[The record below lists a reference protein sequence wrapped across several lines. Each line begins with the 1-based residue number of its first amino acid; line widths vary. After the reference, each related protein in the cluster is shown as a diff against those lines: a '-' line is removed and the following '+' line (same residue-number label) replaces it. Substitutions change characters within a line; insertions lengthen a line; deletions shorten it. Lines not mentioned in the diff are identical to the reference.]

1 MAKPGI
7 NYLTKLSLILVLI
20 LLSFTAFSQNYNH
33 VLNYNLNGTPTHG
46 VKIRTNIPF
55 TNGSQM
61 PTVSIKGYAFG
72 PRKPIDVTLIWYVY
86 AGDFYFPSAS
96 STGGFAPK
104 IRMSQENGKVVIFLD
119 EKIYYQRFTV
129 DVYAKG
135 MGETASWFSGWT
147 AVDEAFSGTHQV
159 DVPYSSEFGG
169 NVGVGAK
176 AATTASLTLQSTTRN
191 QLLRPNNTSLEFFE
205 GSVERARF
213 SAGNGNLLLGKISDT
228 GEKLQVEGT
237 SRFTG
242 NLTVDGVTTFENVS
256 YDKKVRFVRSGGKS
270 TSLEKDVSS
279 IYFYNE
285 VDAQIMSRF
294 YDNGDL
300 FVGNKATVSGD
311 AIVLGNLETQQV
323 KVSAT
328 PGSVPD
334 YVFQPDYELIS
345 LPELEAYIKANSHL
359 PNIPSAREVEKDGQ
373 NLGVLQLKLLEK
385 IEELTL
391 HMIDADKENSL
402 LKSRNEAL
410 ETKLDLLLER
420 IEKLESRINK

>member
-1 MAKPGI
+1 MAKPGV
-7 NYLTKLSLILVLI
+7 NYLTRPSLILVLI
-20 LLSFTAFSQNYNH
+20 LLSSAAFSQNYNH

-55 TNGSQM
+55 TDGSQM
-61 PTVSIKGYAFG
+61 PTVSIKGYAYG

-86 AGDFYFPSAS
+86 AGNFYFPSAS
-96 STGGFAPK
+96 SAGGFAPK
-104 IRMSQENGKVVIFLD
+104 IRMAQENGKVVIFLD

-135 MGETASWFSGWT
+135 MSETASWFSGWT

-169 NVGVGAK
+169 SVSVGAN
-176 AATTASLTLQSTTRN
+176 AAPTASLTLRSTTRN
-191 QLLRPNNTSLEFFE
+191 QIVRPSNTSLEFFE

-213 SAGNGNLLLGKISDT
+213 SAGNGNLLLGKINDT
-228 GEKLQVEGT
+228 GEKFQVAGT

-242 NLTVDGVTTFENVS
+242 NLAVDGVAQFENAS
-256 YDKKVRFVRSGGKS
+256 YDKKVRFVRSGGKP
-270 TSLEKDVSS
+270 TSLEKDASS

-285 VDAQIMSRF
+285 TDGQIMSRF

-334 YVFQPDYELIS
+334 YVFRPDYELIS

-359 PNIPSAREVEKDGQ
+359 PNIPSASEVEKTGQ

-391 HMIDADKENSL
+391 HVIDVDKENNL
-402 LKSRNEAL
+402 LKDRNQAL
-410 ETKLDLLLER
+410 ETQLGLLLKR
-420 IEKLESRINK
+420 IEKLESRINN

>member
-1 MAKPGI
+1 MAKAGI
-7 NYLTKLSLILVLI
+7 NYLTKIALTLVLI
-20 LLSFTAFSQNYNH
+20 LLSSTAFSQNYDH

-61 PTVSIKGYAFG
+61 PTVSIKGYAYG

-86 AGDFYFPSAS
+86 GGNFYFPSAS
-96 STGGFAPK
+96 SAGGFAPK
-104 IRMSQENGKVVIFLD
+104 IRMAQENGKVVIFLD

-135 MGETASWFSGWT
+135 MAETASWFSGWT

-159 DVPYSSEFGG
+159 DVPYSSELGG
-169 NVGVGAK
+169 NVSIGANS
-176 AATTASLTLQSTTRN
+176 ATTASLTLRSTTRN
-191 QLLRPNNTSLEFFE
+191 QIARPGNTSLEFFE

-213 SAGNGNLLLGKISDT
+213 SAGNGNLLLGKINDT

-242 NLTVDGVTTFENVS
+242 NLTVDGVTTFENAS

-270 TSLEKDVSS
+270 TSLEKDPSS

-285 VDAQIMSRF
+285 ADGQIMSRF

-300 FVGNKATVSGD
+300 FVGNKATISGD
-311 AIVLGNLETQQV
+311 AIVQGNLETQQV

-334 YVFQPDYELIS
+334 YVFKPDYDLLS
-345 LPELEAYIKANSHL
+345 LSELEAYIKANSHL
-359 PNIPSAREVEKDGQ
+359 PNIPPAREVEKTGQ
-373 NLGVLQLKLLEK
+373 NLGALQLKLLEK

-391 HMIDADKENSL
+391 HAIDAKKENNF
-402 LKSRNEAL
+402 LKSRNEQL
-410 ETKLDLLLER
+410 ETKLVLLLER